1 MERVLAVQ
9 LYKPSTETTRLSD
22 TTHSS
27 TVRNCSQERTGED
40 RASTNLVEGY
50 PTKPQNPGEG
60 APVEDLAKYYTALR
74 HYINLITRQRYG
86 KRSNTDALS
95 PDLLFG
101 DAEMQL
107 RSRYEDPFMCWIEV
121 SSNML
126 VMEVDELNCTRM
138 FLHCTLRHNNSKPL
152 AQSLHHS
159 SSDTLRNCNWSQLII

>member
-1 MERVLAVQ
+1 MRFLANVCVCWVACI
-9 LYKPSTETTRLSD
+9 LL
-22 TTHSS
+22 
-27 TVRNCSQERTGED
+27 VVCLG
-40 RASTNLVEGY
+40 AVVEGY

-107 RSRYEDPFMCWIEV
+107 RSRYEDPFMW
-121 SSNML
+121 
-126 VMEVDELNCTRM
+126 
-138 FLHCTLRHNNSKPL
+138 
-152 AQSLHHS
+152 
-159 SSDTLRNCNWSQLII
+159 